1 MSCFRDVLRDMPML
15 RRVILLSSSKAVQDL
30 YARELGM
37 WDTREEENLA
47 TFTRTV
53 YKD

>member
-15 RRVILLSSSKAVQDL
+15 RRVILLSSSKVTQDF

-37 WDTREEENLA
+37 WDTRDEEDLV
-47 TFTRTV
+47 TMTRTV